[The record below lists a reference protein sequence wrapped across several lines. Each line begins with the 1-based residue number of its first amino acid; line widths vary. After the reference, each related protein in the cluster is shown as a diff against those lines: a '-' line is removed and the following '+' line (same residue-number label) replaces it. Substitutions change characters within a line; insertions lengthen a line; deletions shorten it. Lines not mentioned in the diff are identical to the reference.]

1 MGRRWSGVTGRVA
14 SVVVLLVTVG
24 LAALV
29 ILTSPEQ
36 PERDATDGLPAG
48 KQSTRVTELADRFAS
63 GQTDAA
69 VVVFERPD
77 GALTEADR
85 AAVGRAHDAL
95 RSVAAGGDVPPP
107 STSDDGRAV
116 LLVVP
121 VARGDEASTS
131 AALDR
136 IRAIVHTGPA
146 AAKLP
151 AGLVAQVTGGPAFS
165 RDIASAF
172 DGADVT
178 LLLATVVVVA
188 VLLLIT
194 YRSPL
199 LWLLPLAVIGLAD
212 QVVASV
218 LPWLARLL
226 GERTDAQVS
235 GIVSVLVFGAGTD
248 YALLLIARYREQLRH
263 TPSRRDAMAQALRAA
278 RPAIVASAGTV
289 VLALLTLVAAVQTS
303 NRTLGLAAAF
313 GVLVALVFGVVVL
326 PAALVCVPRGIFW
339 PFVPK
344 EGSAD
349 PSERGFWSRVAGW
362 VSRRPWPVLAGGVI
376 VLLALSA
383 GLLSTNIG
391 LSQTEQF
398 RTPVESVQGQQALA
412 RHFAAGASQPL
423 TVIARSAAALAVL
436 EAARAAEGVASVSG
450 SEPSEDGQLVRV
462 DVELSAGT
470 GTPAADQT
478 IQDLRRRLAAVP
490 AADALVGGGPAADL
504 DQRDANL
511 RDNRVIVPLILTVV
525 LIVLIALLRSLVAP
539 VLLLLTVV
547 ISFAASVGA
556 ATLVLRGVFDI
567 PGLAESVPLLSFL
580 FLVALGVDYNIFLV
594 SRAREEAGHR
604 GSTRDGMTRALA
616 ATGGVITSAGVL
628 LAAVFTVLGVLPVIV
643 LTQIGVIVGIGVL
656 VDTLL
661 VRTVIVPALAF
672 LAGERFWWPARP
684 APRPDDTA
692 GSADIAAA
700 SRAQAPYDNR
710 QAESRRT
717 PHGAH
722 GPDS

>member
-1 MGRRWSGVTGRVA
+1 M
-14 SVVVLLVTVG
+14 
-24 LAALV
+24 
-29 ILTSPEQ
+29 
-36 PERDATDGLPAG
+36 
-48 KQSTRVTELADRFAS
+48 
-63 GQTDAA
+63 
-69 VVVFERPD
+69 VVFERRD
-77 GALTEADR
+77 ATLTDSDR
-85 AAVGRAHDAL
+85 AAIAGAQDAL
-95 RSVAAGGDVPPP
+95 RSVAVDGAVPPP
-107 STSDDGRAV
+107 STSDDGRAA

-121 VARGDEASTS
+121 VTGGDDEKTS
-131 AALDR
+131 ATVDR
-136 IRAIVHTGPA
+136 IRAIVHPEPGTPSA
-146 AAKLP
+146 LP
-151 AGLVAQVTGGPAFS
+151 AGLTAQVTGGPAFG

-199 LWLLPLAVIGLAD
+199 LWLVPLVVIGLAD

-218 LPWLARLL
+218 LPWVARLI
-226 GERTDAQVS
+226 GERTDAEVS

-263 TPSRRDAMAQALRAA
+263 SPSRRDAMAQALRAA

-289 VLALLTLVAAVQTS
+289 ILALLTLLAAVQTS
-303 NRTLGLAAAF
+303 NRTLGLAAAS

-344 EGSAD
+344 VGSAD
-349 PSERGFWSRVAGW
+349 PSERGFWSRVASG
-362 VSRRPWPVLAGGVI
+362 VNGRPWRVLVAGLI
-376 VLLALSA
+376 VLVAMSA
-383 GLLSTNIG
+383 GLLSTRIG

-398 RTPVESVQGQQALA
+398 RTAVESVEGQEALA
-412 RHFAAGASQPL
+412 RHFPAGASQPA
-423 TVIARSAAALAVL
+423 TVIARSASAPAVL
-436 EAARAAEGVASVSG
+436 EAARTTSGVASVS
-450 SEPSEDGQLVRV
+450 EPERSEDGQLVKV
-462 DVELSAGT
+462 DVDLTAGT

-478 IQDLRRRLAAVP
+478 IQDLRSRLAAVP
-490 AADALVGGGPAADL
+490 AADALVGGGPATDL

-511 RDNRVIVPLILTVV
+511 RDNQVIVPLILAVV

-547 ISFAASVGA
+547 ISFAASTGA

-594 SRAREEAGHR
+594 SRAREETASR

-628 LAAVFTVLGVLPVIV
+628 LAAVFTVLGVLPVIA

-661 VRTVIVPALAF
+661 VRTVIVPALARI
-672 LAGERFWWPARP
+672 AGERFWWPATPARRVEGTTGELHHDVVTTLAVGHPGEVRP
-684 APRPDDTA
+684 KAP
-692 GSADIAAA
+692 
-700 SRAQAPYDNR
+700 
-710 QAESRRT
+710 
-717 PHGAH
+717 
-722 GPDS
+722 